1 MRKVCISYFG
11 NTSCFSTLAVIIN
24 AYQHGDSTV
33 KSYECPSLAKMLEAR
48 GMACGT
54 RSFTD
59 LISKIEKVHEVVGY
73 NIVTDKEGNILSKE
87 EITKNY
93 FKFYLNPSAV
103 KEIMMDLENPFNKK
117 NMEANFRVIN
127 TVANPRG

>member
-1 MRKVCISYFG
+1 MRKVYISYFG
-11 NTSCFSTLAVIIN
+11 AITSFSTIAAIIN
-24 AYQHGDSTV
+24 AYQHGDGTV
-33 KSYECPSLAKMLEAR
+33 KSYECPSMRRMLESR

-59 LISKIEKVHEVVGY
+59 LIHKIEKVHEVVGY

-87 EITKNY
+87 EITKSY